1 MFLSAQLSAALIL
14 AVANAAPFYG
24 LHKRQDDL
32 LDSYDYVI
40 VGGGASGLTV
50 ANRLSEDS
58 GEHKFK
64 IPLITV
70 PRQPINRIFSH
81 LHPGHRGWRVVS

>member
-14 AVANAAPFYG
+14 AVANAAPFHG
-24 LHKRQDDL
+24 IHLRQNDL

-40 VGGGASGLTV
+40 VGGGAAGLTV

-58 GEHKFK
+58 GEHNSKTK
-64 IPLITV
+64 TS
-70 PRQPINRIFSH
+70 NYGTSA
-81 LHPGHRGWRVVS
+81 GN

>member
-1 MFLSAQLSAALIL
+1 MFGSAQLCAALLI
-14 AVANAAPFYG
+14 AVANAAPFRG
-24 LHKRQDDL
+24 IHLRQNQL

-58 GEHKFK
+58 GEHK
-64 IPLITV
+64 IP
-70 PRQPINRIFSH
+70 QPVRIPVE
-81 LHPGHRGWRVVS
+81 LRDV

>member
-1 MFLSAQLSAALIL
+1 MFLNAQLSAALIL
-14 AVANAAPFYG
+14 AVANAAPFHG
-24 LHKRQDDL
+24 IHLRQTEL

-58 GEHKFK
+58 G
-64 IPLITV
+64 
-70 PRQPINRIFSH
+70 
-81 LHPGHRGWRVVS
+81 